1 MNGPKLPFV
10 AGLVAAVQLPQSRP
24 LSLPQ
29 HLSASMTAQRDK
41 VNLRCACTD
50 GSFRV
55 FATAEKCATGWK
67 NIRSRR

>member
-41 VNLRCACTD
+41 LPLVLFSTMSALV
-50 GSFRV
+50 GS
-55 FATAEKCATGWK
+55 T
-67 NIRSRR
+67 